1 MNLLRLAFKNATVKW
16 WRSLT
21 LGLFIFAISFVIIIA
36 NSFISAIQSK
46 VENVIVQGIS
56 GHIQIRSDRSFEG
69 DMVEQYNKDWN
80 ALKPL
85 SPATI
90 QRSREIIAQKYPNA
104 QTALLVRQSAYL
116 SGQNKREETMLLG
129 IESSMSSYKDAFI
142 LKEGRYLNPE
152 GTREILLTE
161 EQANSFKVKPGDS
174 ISIVT
179 KNRFGL
185 NSRVDLQVVGIGNF
199 VMLSLFSFKAC
210 YLHDS
215 TVRELAQLDQ
225 GEATDLIVFLKDKG
239 RTDLVIGSLV
249 DPFKAAGIKT
259 TITKGEKLKSED
271 IQVTKIDFDEEETT
285 PTIKLSSYQEMG
297 QTFKSASDIMFIM
310 LNIVVIFLL
319 TIVSILIMNL
329 VYMMGLE
336 RYREIGTLRAL
347 GFSQYQVIKI
357 FMGEIL
363 SVTIIFGLLG
373 ILLGS
378 SLILSFGRSGIPS
391 PIPAMDFIMGKT
403 LYLQIDPG
411 NILLTIVIFVVFS
424 LIASF
429 YPAYKAC
436 SIKPAETLRSA

>member
-1 MNLLRLAFKNATVKW
+1 MSFLRLSFKNATVKW

-21 LGLFIFAISFVIIIA
+21 LGLFIFAVSFVIIIA

-56 GHIQIRSDRSFEG
+56 GHIQLRSDSSFEG
-69 DMVEQYNKDWN
+69 DMVGQYNQGWD

-90 QRSREIIAQKYPNA
+90 QHAKQILTQQYPEA
-104 QTALLVRQSAYL
+104 RTSTLVRQSAYL
-116 SGQNKREETMLLG
+116 SGQGKREETMLLG
-129 IESSMSSYKDAFI
+129 IEADMTSYKDAFI
-142 LKEGRYLNPE
+142 LKEGRYLSPQ

-161 EQANSFKVKPGDS
+161 EQANSFKVKIGDS

-215 TVRELAQLDQ
+215 IVRELARLDS
-225 GEATDLIVFLKDKG
+225 GEVTDLIVFLPDKG
-239 RTDLVIGSLV
+239 RAESVINSLPKPLNAV
-249 DPFKAAGIKT
+249 GIKT
-259 TITKGEKLKSED
+259 TITKNEKLKSTD
-271 IQVTKIDFDEEETT
+271 LQVTNLDFKDDAATAGV
-285 PTIKLSSYQEMG
+285 KLSSYEEMG
-297 QTFKSASDIMFIM
+297 QTFKSAGEIMFIM
-310 LNIVVIFLL
+310 LNVIIIFLL

-336 RYREIGTLRAL
+336 RYREIGTLRAI
-347 GFSQYQVIKI
+347 GFSQYQVIRI
-357 FMGEIL
+357 FIGEIL
-363 SVTIIFGLLG
+363 SVTLLFGLLG
-373 ILLGS
+373 IFIGS
-378 SLILSFGRSGIPS
+378 SLILSFGRTGIPS

-403 LYLQIDPG
+403 LYLQIDLS
-411 NILLTIVIFVVFS
+411 NILLTIVIFVIFS
-424 LIASF
+424 LVASF